1 MSDNRVYSTAEICE
15 MFDISKSTLFRW
27 EREGILDPVQ
37 RDISNQ
43 RQYGQEHIT
52 AISEIQKEKLS
63 KRYER
68 AMTRG
73 NANGVLKIAEA
84 VSLRKFLEQD
94 MTGLYELA
102 EMRDVSGD
110 TLKQLMKIALEE
122 YDPDDEIFCE
132 IVRVLWEQTRH
143 HCQ

>member
-27 EREGILDPVQ
+27 EREGILDPVP

-102 EMRDVSGD
+102 EMQDVSGD